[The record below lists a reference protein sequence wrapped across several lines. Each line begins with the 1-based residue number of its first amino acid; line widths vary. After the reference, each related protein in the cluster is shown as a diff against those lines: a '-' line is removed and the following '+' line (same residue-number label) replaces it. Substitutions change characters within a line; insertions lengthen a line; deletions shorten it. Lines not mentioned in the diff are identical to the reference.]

1 MPELNIGTILLCVAA
16 LVIGAVVSGLIMYK
30 LGIEHRKKVAEAQ
43 IGSAE
48 QEASRIIDE
57 AKKAR
62 GILKERKADRGQ
74 G

>member
-48 QEASRIIDE
+48 QERSE
-57 AKKAR
+57 EHS
-62 GILKERKADRGQ
+62 LNSSH
-74 G
+74 